1 VFYAEA
7 VVKAALG
14 DADGAVRSLRDWVG
28 GQGFDLHAEVEFEL
42 IRNDPRFREFIRPK
56 G

>member
-1 VFYAEA
+1 MRV
-7 VVKAALG
+7 
-14 DADGAVRSLRDWVG
+14 WVG

-42 IRNDPRFREFIRPK
+42 IRNDPRFREFIRRK